1 MAENINANCM
11 ICGKGYHMCLSCKD
25 MVRLKPWQL
34 HTDTS
39 EHYKI
44 YQILHGH
51 TTGVY
56 SDKEAKEKLQLVDLS
71 DVDTFRPE
79 VKAAIHK
86 IMDYVEQSILEEN
99 TVDEEKP
106 KKAVRKKKSAN
117 VVETE
122 KDTVPTLND

>member
-1 MAENINANCM
+1 MAETINATC
-11 ICGKGYHMCLSCKD
+11 IVCGKGYHKCISCRD
-25 MVRLKPWQL
+25 MVRLHPWQT

-51 TTGVY
+51 ATDVY
-56 SDKEAKEKLQLVDLS
+56 SKEEAKEKLQLVDLS
-71 DVDTFRPE
+71 DINTFKPE
-79 VKAAIHK
+79 VQAYIHK
-86 IMDYVEQSILEEN
+86 IMDDVEKTS
-99 TVDEEKP
+99 DEKNNETKP
-106 KKAVRKKKSAN
+106 KAVRKRKSAN

>member
-11 ICGKGYHMCLSCKD
+11 ICGKGYYMCLSCKD
-25 MVRLKPWQL
+25 MVRLRPWQL

-106 KKAVRKKKSAN
+106 KKAVRKRKSAN

-122 KDTVPTLND
+122 KDIVPTLND

>member
-1 MAENINANCM
+1 M
-11 ICGKGYHMCLSCKD
+11 D
-25 MVRLKPWQL
+25 
-34 HTDTS
+34 
-39 EHYKI
+39 
-44 YQILHGH
+44 ILQ
-51 TTGVY
+51 VY
-56 SDKEAKEKLQLVDLS
+56 IVIKKQKSDKEAKEKLQLVDLS

-79 VKAAIHK
+79 IKAAIHK

-106 KKAVRKKKSAN
+106 KKAVRKRKYAN